1 MPLPIRRTSNLAL
14 PEKVKDILNQAE
26 SGDLKA
32 ENEELTDHITVMA
45 VTEENLQE
53 MIANHPEEVGSRK
66 ATTNGK
72 AKAEEKLRAVINP
85 GETEDKNHAA
95 SD

>member
-1 MPLPIRRTSNLAL
+1 
-14 PEKVKDILNQAE
+14 
-26 SGDLKA
+26 
-32 ENEELTDHITVMA
+32 
-45 VTEENLQE
+45 

-95 SD
+95 PD